1 MTAWDAVV
9 DVSNVC
15 WDEQLP
21 PRGVRSPVWGRLGL
35 VLMAWRRA
43 HGEGT
48 RFDLVA
54 DAALEHNLD
63 DAREYCR
70 LLAARDLVAVPH
82 ADMEI
87 LAIAREHRLHVLTRD
102 RFLVHLSAH
111 PWIVNHPERFHRW
124 QYADG
129 KVTIVPLGSQ
139 GSWQPTVPAAGT
151 RPPGKRLDPADPR
164 YGAVLRTRWACG
176 STRCPDGGQPLLLV
190 PRVTSVGEP
199 RCPACGGPL
208 KDRGQRGQ
216 AREVI
221 VAARASEAEILR
233 LVLDVGTPVTVGL
246 ARAPGTLGL
255 LAYADAEYHAQISQ
269 VSRRHATL
277 RVEEPGPGRWRMV
290 VTDLWSST
298 GTAVQ
303 HRSGAGPAGLGQP
316 KPAEPGRDTP
326 VMDGGRVILGNAVT
340 LRFPP

>member
-1 MTAWDAVV
+1 
-9 DVSNVC
+9 
-15 WDEQLP
+15 
-21 PRGVRSPVWGRLGL
+21 
-35 VLMAWRRA
+35 MAWRRA

-54 DAALEHNLD
+54 DAALEHHLD
-63 DAREYCR
+63 DAREYSR

-82 ADMEI
+82 ADAKI
-87 LAIAREHRLHVLTRD
+87 LAIAREHGLHVLTRD

-111 PWIVNHPERFHRW
+111 PWIVDHPERFHRW
-124 QYADG
+124 QYAGG
-129 KVTIVPLGSQ
+129 KVTIVPLGV
-139 GSWQPTVPAAGT
+139 QPHVPAVPAAT
-151 RPPGKRLDPADPR
+151 AALVRPPGQRRLDPADPR
-164 YGAVLRTRWACG
+164 YSAVLHTRWACG
-176 STRCPDGGQPLLLV
+176 STRCPDGGQPLVVL
-190 PRVTSVGEP
+190 PRITPAGEP

-208 KDRGQRGQ
+208 KDRGPRGQ

-246 ARAPGTLGL
+246 ARAPGIVGL
-255 LAYADAEYHAQISQ
+255 LAYADADYHALIGQ

-277 RVEEPGPGRWRMV
+277 RVEEPMPGRCRLV

-298 GTAVQ
+298 GTAVE
-303 HRSGAGPAGLGQP
+303 HRSGPGPAGLGKQ